1 MDCSQM
7 ASHEEDK
14 ASNYEGDESP
24 SGHNETMPS
33 KGKRKRLGDNVIPKK
48 HGKEVDEDTDPYASD
63 DDDSEDDRDDVDRNR
78 NQGNRDTNAKSRRF
92 DPDSSSVEYSLD
104 EDKESYAKKY
114 FQMHL
119 TEEKINTRV
128 FDQSSVPAQIFDA
141 PGC

>member
-1 MDCSQM
+1 M
-7 ASHEEDK
+7 ASHEEDE

-33 KGKRKRLGDNVIPKK
+33 KGKRKRWGDYVIPKK
-48 HGKEVDEDTDPYASD
+48 HGKEVEEDTDPYASD
-63 DDDSEDDRDDVDRNR
+63 SVDDDDDDSDDDRDDVDRNR
-78 NQGNRDTNAKSRRF
+78 DQGNRDTNAKSRRF

-119 TEEKINTRV
+119 TVEKINTTIL
-128 FDQSSVPAQIFDA
+128 DESPVPAN
-141 PGC
+141 